1 VADLTSR
8 MVTVKYSVSMRILIR
23 MSNSRNWSDADAELQ
38 MVFSVPLKPTNPQDI
53 ITQKTNVDSAVT
65 IQI

>member
-1 VADLTSR
+1 
-8 MVTVKYSVSMRILIR
+8 